1 MFIFI
6 PCSSS
11 LIRFGLNRA
20 LTRRRLT
27 NMSGTSP
34 NISEGIIGRSGHTS
48 LADDKPIY
56 KRQAFLQAASR
67 PAPLLT
73 TGHQPNA

>member
-1 MFIFI
+1 MSISI

-11 LIRFGLNRA
+11 LIRFNIQPRA
-20 LTRRRLT
+20 GAAAPDPHG
-27 NMSGTSP
+27 GTSP

-56 KRQAFLQAASR
+56 KRQAFLQAAR
-67 PAPLLT
+67 RLP
-73 TGHQPNA
+73 